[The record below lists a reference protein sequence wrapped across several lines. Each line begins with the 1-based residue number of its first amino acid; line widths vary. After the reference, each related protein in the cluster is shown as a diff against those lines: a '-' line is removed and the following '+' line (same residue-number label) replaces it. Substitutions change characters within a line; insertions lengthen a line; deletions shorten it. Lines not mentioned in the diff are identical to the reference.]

1 MLDTCPHFD
10 PESAERL
17 ARDHFGVS
25 GRATGLTSERDQN
38 FCIESAD
45 GTRIVL
51 KIANAREDRA
61 MLEAQQ
67 RAMMHVAERVEITPR
82 VLRTASGDTI
92 ASVRGSDGREHLAW
106 AISWLPGQ
114 PLGATPRRSTS
125 LLEDFG
131 RSIGALTEALADFDA
146 PAIHRDFYWDLAN
159 GRAIVA
165 RYRALVRDNE
175 LGRALDALIA
185 AFDRHTA
192 PLLSSLPRAAI
203 HGDPNDFNVLVGGD
217 GDVERRDQQVTGFV
231 DFGDMTHSFRIG
243 DLAIAIAY
251 VILGDADPLGAAA
264 SMVRGYCERMT
275 PTDDELAALF
285 GLVALRLC
293 TSACIAAD
301 QQAKRPDNEY
311 LGVSQRAIA
320 RTLPVLARIPFR
332 LAEAV
337 FREAAGVR
345 ISPAAD
351 RVVAHLARQR
361 EIASVL
367 GIDPQR
373 EPSIVVDLSV
383 ASPLIDGDP
392 RNNAEPLLTK
402 RVLDAMR
409 QANVKLAI
417 GRYDEPR
424 LIYTAPEFAGPDGPY
439 AEHRTIHIGLDLFAP
454 VGTPVLAPLKGVV
467 HAFADN
473 RQPLDYGR

>member
-1 MLDTCPHFD
+1 MLDHCPRFNLED
-10 PESAERL
+10 AERL

-25 GRATGLTSERDQN
+25 GRATQLTSERDQN
-38 FCIESAD
+38 F
-45 GTRIVL
+45 RIDPPNGARLVL
-51 KIANAREDRA
+51 KIANACEDRA

-67 RAMMHVAERVEITPR
+67 RAMMHVAGRVPFTPR
-82 VLRTASGDTI
+82 VLHTASSDTI
-92 ASVRGSDGREHLAW
+92 VRVPGSDGREHLAW
-106 AISWLPGQ
+106 AISWLDGR
-114 PLGATPRRSTS
+114 PLGATARHSPE

-131 RSIGALTEALADFDA
+131 RSIGELSEALADFDA

-159 GRAIVA
+159 GRAIVS
-165 RYRALVRDNE
+165 RYRSLVVDAE
-175 LGRALDALIA
+175 LGHALDALMA

-217 GDVERRDQQVTGFV
+217 GDVESRNQLVTGFV

-251 VILGDADPLGAAA
+251 MMLGDSDPLAAA
-264 SMVRGYCERMT
+264 AAMVRGYCGRMT
-275 PTDDELAALF
+275 ATDEELAALF

-301 QQAKRPDNEY
+301 QQAQRPDNEY

-320 RTLPVLARIPFR
+320 RALPLLAQIPFR

-351 RVVAHLARQR
+351 RVVAYLARQPGM
-361 EIASVL
+361 A
-367 GIDPQR
+367 
-373 EPSIVVDLSV
+373 
-383 ASPLIDGDP
+383 
-392 RNNAEPLLTK
+392 
-402 RVLDAMR
+402 
-409 QANVKLAI
+409 
-417 GRYDEPR
+417 
-424 LIYTAPEFAGPDGPY
+424 
-439 AEHRTIHIGLDLFAP
+439 
-454 VGTPVLAPLKGVV
+454 PVLAIDP
-467 HAFADN
+467 
-473 RQPLDYGR
+473 